1 MKYNIQFDGEEA
13 LTIEDQERETPILVG
28 DSIMIKESLYQMGA
42 VIHNF
47 EDGKAWVLVK

>member
-1 MKYNIQFDGEEA
+1 MKYNIQFDDEDA

-28 DSIMIKESLYQMGA
+28 DSILIKENLYKVGA
-42 VIHNF
+42 VIHNL